1 MKRPSRPALAALAAA
16 CALAARPVRAADP
29 PKKSPAPEAPA
40 PPAKKTPAPA
50 ADAAPI
56 YDPDLLGEQAIAAYL
71 KSASDSGRRLLVN
84 LGKNDCIACVV
95 FNRAIHKDKFYEV
108 FNQQFVPV
116 EVDVSNMPNAALI
129 DKYLINPRA
138 ELPAI
143 LIFMPDGRLL
153 EALAHG
159 EIAAIAKKGEG
170 AVQEWLLA
178 RFAKTSD

>member
-1 MKRPSRPALAALAAA
+1 MKRPHRPVHTVLAAAA
-16 CALAARPVRAADP
+16 CALLALPAGAGEPQ
-29 PKKSPAPEAPA
+29 KKAPA
-40 PPAKKTPAPA
+40 DAKKTPAPSS
-50 ADAAPI
+50 ADAAPL
-56 YDPDLLGEQAIAAYL
+56 YDPDLLGEQAIAAYQ
-71 KSASDSGRRLLVN
+71 KAANDSGRRLLVD
-84 LGKNDCIACVV
+84 LGRNDCAACAV

-108 FNQQFVPV
+108 FNQQFIPV

-143 LIFMPDGRLL
+143 LIFMPDGRLM

-159 EIAAIAKKGEG
+159 EMAAIAKKGEG

-178 RFAKTSD
+178 RFAKTSE